1 LLSILRTLTM
11 AGPFPAVQGGGSL
24 ILAYQVKNKK
34 VVVIGGGEVHYT
46 QSHTDLN
53 EGMLT
58 LTFKVFR

>member
-1 LLSILRTLTM
+1 M

-46 QSHTDLN
+46 QSHTDL
-53 EGMLT
+53 
-58 LTFKVFR
+58 R